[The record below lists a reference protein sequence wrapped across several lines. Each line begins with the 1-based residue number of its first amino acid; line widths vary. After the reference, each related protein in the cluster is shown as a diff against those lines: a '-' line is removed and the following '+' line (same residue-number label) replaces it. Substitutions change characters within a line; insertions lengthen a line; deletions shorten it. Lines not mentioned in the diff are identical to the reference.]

1 MTTAMKEGLIENSN
15 GNKIHM
21 EQYTRLN
28 EQEMATVLQQFD
40 IAPVT
45 SFKLL
50 DGGYEN
56 TNYLVKSESKK
67 YILCI
72 CEQKSEQEAEE
83 LAHLLNYLEAKK
95 FNTSKII
102 PATNGDL
109 TIIWKEKPVMLRSFI
124 EGEVIKDLSPHL
136 LNLIGK
142 EVAKLHQI
150 KAPEYLPK
158 QLNFGIE
165 QFANVK
171 KYAANSEF
179 DGWLEKVMK
188 YMSPYLALDLPQ
200 SLIHSDVFWDNVIIS
215 EDESNASIMDF
226 EDSTNYY
233 RVFDLGMSIIGTCAD
248 GVIINLEK
256 VKHFLNGYQSQT
268 QLTSDEI
275 NSLKAFT
282 IYAGA
287 SMTYWRHQNFNYV
300 KPDPK
305 MSAHYLGLKVLVDYV
320 FELDD
325 DCFVKLMK
333 NN

>member
-1 MTTAMKEGLIENSN
+1 
-15 GNKIHM
+15 M

-28 EQEMATVLQQFD
+28 EQEMVTVLQQFD
-40 IAPVT
+40 ITPVT

-56 TNYLVKSESKK
+56 TNYLVTSENNK

-83 LAHLLNYLEAKK
+83 LARLLNHLEAKK

-102 PATNGDL
+102 PAANGDL

-124 EGEVIKDLSPHL
+124 EGDVIEDLSPQL
-136 LNLIGK
+136 LNLIGN
-142 EVAKLHQI
+142 ELAKLHQI
-150 KAPEYLPK
+150 NAPEYLPK
-158 QLNFGIE
+158 QLNYGKE

-179 DGWLEKVMK
+179 DGWLEKVME
-188 YMSPYLALDLPQ
+188 YMSPYLVLDLPL
-200 SLIHSDVFWDNVIIS
+200 SLIHSDVFWDNVIIC
-215 EDESNASIMDF
+215 EDESSVAIMDF
-226 EDSTNYY
+226 EEATNYY
-233 RVFDLGMSIIGTCAD
+233 RVFDIGMTIIGTCAD
-248 GVIINLEK
+248 GDTIKLEK
-256 VKHFLNGYQSQT
+256 VKYLLNGYLSQT

-300 KPDPK
+300 KPAPK
-305 MSAHYLGLKVLVDYV
+305 MYDHYLGLKVLVDYV

-325 DCFVKLMK
+325 DCFKKLIEYK
-333 NN
+333 